1 LIFVN
6 IYYVNKYYNM
16 NLTDDQLLANPNT
29 YSINLLE
36 LNIHNLNKKILLAT
50 QKLTA
55 EFCIKYILDLDID
68 NGSEDSYIYDVD
80 YILDFQKHLTIQE
93 FKELLALE
101 KV

>member
-1 LIFVN
+1 MIFIN
-6 IYYVNKYYNM
+6 IYFKNLNYNM

-36 LNIHNLNKKILLAT
+36 LNIRNLNKKILLAT

-80 YILDFQKHLTIQE
+80 YILGFQKHLTRQE
-93 FKELLALE
+93 FNELLALE

>member
-1 LIFVN
+1 
-6 IYYVNKYYNM
+6 M

-36 LNIHNLNKKILLAT
+36 QNIHNLNKKILLAT

-80 YILDFQKHLTIQE
+80 YILDFQKHLTRQE

-101 KV
+101 QV

>member
-1 LIFVN
+1 
-6 IYYVNKYYNM
+6 M

-36 LNIHNLNKKILLAT
+36 LNIRNLNKKILLAT

-80 YILDFQKHLTIQE
+80 YILGFQKHLTRQE
-93 FKELLALE
+93 FNELLALE

>member
-1 LIFVN
+1 
-6 IYYVNKYYNM
+6 M

-36 LNIHNLNKKILLAT
+36 QNIHNLNKKILLAT
-50 QKLTA
+50 QKLTV

-80 YILDFQKHLTIQE
+80 YILDFQKHLTKQE
-93 FKELLALE
+93 FNELLALE

>member
-1 LIFVN
+1 
-6 IYYVNKYYNM
+6 M

-36 LNIHNLNKKILLAT
+36 QNIHNLNKKILLAT

-80 YILDFQKHLTIQE
+80 YILDFQKHLNKQE
-93 FKELLALE
+93 FNELLALE

>member
-1 LIFVN
+1 
-6 IYYVNKYYNM
+6 M

-36 LNIHNLNKKILLAT
+36 QNIHNLNKKILLAT
-50 QKLTA
+50 QKLTV

-80 YILDFQKHLTIQE
+80 YILDFQKHLTRQE
-93 FKELLALE
+93 FKELLTLE
-101 KV
+101 QV

>member
-1 LIFVN
+1 
-6 IYYVNKYYNM
+6 M

-36 LNIHNLNKKILLAT
+36 QNIHNLNKKILLAT

-80 YILDFQKHLTIQE
+80 YILDFQKHLTKQE
-93 FKELLALE
+93 FNELLALE

>member
-1 LIFVN
+1 
-6 IYYVNKYYNM
+6 M
-16 NLTDDQLLANPNT
+16 NVTDDQLLANPNT

-36 LNIHNLNKKILLAT
+36 QNIHNLNKKILLAT
-50 QKLTA
+50 QKLTV

-80 YILDFQKHLTIQE
+80 YILDFQKHLTRQE

-101 KV
+101 QV

>member
-1 LIFVN
+1 
-6 IYYVNKYYNM
+6 M

-36 LNIHNLNKKILLAT
+36 QNIHNLNKKILLAT
-50 QKLTA
+50 QKLTV

-80 YILDFQKHLTIQE
+80 YILDFQKHLTRQE

-101 KV
+101 QV